1 MDGRETQFWRSSQYE
16 QGQYENN
23 RYTKGSLMLGTG
35 LPSLAEEGSGQDVLP
50 RSLSG
55 RAFFEGD
62 SLHLSNELKG
72 SEELDLFL
80 AKADRIRKADQKSA
94 RTLRLVW
101 HTQESF
107 EQRYGIRLP
116 TFAPAKSLGL
126 GSHGSPEN
134 WVHDYVRELFV
145 RAKEKKASDIHI
157 ACMGSYATVS
167 FRRMGFMTD
176 EEVLDGEKGL
186 QLVRAIFQGQ
196 ISQAEGGFSLYER
209 QDGRIAGNTFLPEGL
224 YAVRLHSEPVQD
236 AHGGR
241 PGVVLAMRL
250 LSDASDSTG
259 TMEERLTRL
268 GFTDE
273 QQALLQ
279 DSARL
284 GGMTI
289 ISGPTGHGKTTVL
302 KNIMESMAHDTPTRS
317 YYSLEDPPEY
327 PIRGVHQLNVLTKSV
342 SDDERRRAFMEALA
356 GLMRSDPDVILLGEV
371 RYREAAEAAVQ
382 AALTGHSIW
391 TTVHAGSAL
400 SIITRLHEMGLPY
413 ASICAGNVLTA
424 LTYQRL
430 VPILCPQCKIRL
442 SQHPE
447 MLERLPAGLVERL
460 RRVSKKALT
469 SKEACGSDEGNDGG
483 NDGGS
488 DEGFPGNICL
498 RGPGCP
504 ACSHMGLAGQ
514 KVAAEVISL
523 RDPVLL
529 GLLKQG
535 REREARHYWRNTMHG
550 RTYLD
555 QARDR
560 VLSGEADPVLSE
572 ERLGTTLDADLDEA
586 EAGFWDMGALNT
598 EGQNT
603 ETADLAAKDCGK
615 STLKASKKA
624 PKKDRK
630 KPEKGREKPDS
641 SDDDP
646 GPPKPK
652 TRTPEQRA
660 AIHAS
665 IRERKQALEAK
676 KAAEAKQAAAG
687 LKTKKPESPGI
698 AVTVTVA
705 AGGAV
710 SAAKTAVHAHVP
722 VA

>member
-1 MDGRETQFWRSSQYE
+1 MHGNDRQAWHGAQY
-16 QGQYENN
+16 QHPQYGQ
-23 RYTKGSLMLGTG
+23 RHFPGGTDRT
-35 LPSLAEEGSGQDVLP
+35 SLAEENCIQDMLP
-50 RSLSG
+50 RSLAG
-55 RAFFEGD
+55 RAFFEGE

-80 AKADRIRKADQKSA
+80 ARADRMTDRLRKTGSDAA
-94 RTLRLVW
+94 AGPLHLVW
-101 HTQESF
+101 HPPSSF
-107 EQRYGIRLP
+107 EQRFGIRLP
-116 TFAPAKSLGL
+116 NRNPA
-126 GSHGSPEN
+126 GSINPGKHGSPEN

-145 RAKEKKASDIHI
+145 RARDKKASDIHI
-157 ACMGSYATVS
+157 ACMGAYATVS

-186 QLVRAIFQGQ
+186 QLVRALFQGQ

-209 QDGRIAGNTFLPEGL
+209 QDGRIAGQKILPQGI

-236 AHGGR
+236 PHGGR

-259 TMEERLTRL
+259 TMEERLTSL
-268 GFTDE
+268 GFAKE
-273 QQALLQ
+273 QQAILQ

-342 SDDERRRAFMEALA
+342 SDAERRRSFLEALA

-413 ASICAGNVLTA
+413 ASICAENVLTC

-430 VPILCPQCKIRL
+430 VPVLCPQCKIRL
-442 SQHPE
+442 KEHPE
-447 MLERLPAGLVERL
+447 ALESLPADLVQRL
-460 RRVSKKALT
+460 KRISAAA
-469 SKEACGSDEGNDGG
+469 SGSEKD
-483 NDGGS
+483 
-488 DEGFPGNICL
+488 FPGSICL

-504 ACSHMGLAGQ
+504 ACSHLGLAGQ
-514 KVAAEVISL
+514 KVAAEAVSL

-529 GLLKQG
+529 GLLKEG
-535 REREARHYWRNTMHG
+535 REREARCYWRHTLHG

-555 QARDR
+555 QARER
-560 VLSGEADPVLSE
+560 VLSGEADPQLCE
-572 ERLGTTLDADLDEA
+572 ERLGTTLDADLNEDTA
-586 EAGFWDMGALNT
+586 CFPEAGG
-598 EGQNT
+598 
-603 ETADLAAKDCGK
+603 TAVKKSAKK
-615 STLKASKKA
+615 PAKTATKTTTRRSRKKA
-624 PKKDRK
+624 EETEALSPEEAQARK
-630 KPEKGREKPDS
+630 K
-641 SDDDP
+641 
-646 GPPKPK
+646 
-652 TRTPEQRA
+652 QLA
-660 AIHAS
+660 AIHIS
-665 IRERKQALEAK
+665 IRKKQA
-676 KAAEAKQAAAG
+676 KAAQQAV
-687 LKTKKPESPGI
+687 PGM
-698 AVTVTVA
+698 
-705 AGGAV
+705 
-710 SAAKTAVHAHVP
+710 
-722 VA
+722 

>member
-1 MDGRETQFWRSSQYE
+1 MDGRETPFWNARY
-16 QGQYENN
+16 GQDSCV
-23 RYTKGSLMLGTG
+23 KGSLMPVAGI
-35 LPSLAEEGSGQDVLP
+35 PFLAGEGSGQDMLP
-50 RSLSG
+50 RSLAG
-55 RAFFEGD
+55 RAFFEGE

-80 AKADRIRKADQKSA
+80 AKADRMKRDPNAA
-94 RTLRLVW
+94 GPVRLVW
-101 HTQESF
+101 HTQESL
-107 EQRYGIRLP
+107 EQRFGIRLP
-116 TFAPAKSLGL
+116 SGSPAGSLANGKA
-126 GSHGSPEN
+126 GSPEN

-145 RAKEKKASDIHI
+145 RARDKKASDIHI

-196 ISQAEGGFSLYER
+196 ISQAEGGFTLYER
-209 QDGRIAGNTFLPEGL
+209 QDGRIAGKAFLPEGL

-236 AHGGR
+236 PHGGR

-259 TMEERLTRL
+259 TMEERLTSL
-268 GFTDE
+268 GFAKE

-342 SDDERRRAFMEALA
+342 SDAERRRSFMEALA

-400 SIITRLHEMGLPY
+400 AIITRLHEMGLPY
-413 ASICAGNVLTA
+413 ASICAENVLTC

-442 SQHPE
+442 KEHPE
-447 MLERLPAGLVERL
+447 MLDQLSPGLVERL
-460 RRVSKKALT
+460 RRISKKPSAKKASAKKASARKASVRRASARGKRFL
-469 SKEACGSDEGNDGG
+469 
-483 NDGGS
+483 
-488 DEGFPGNICL
+488 GNICL

-529 GLLKQG
+529 GLLKEG
-535 REREARHYWRNTMHG
+535 REREARRYWRQALHG

-555 QARDR
+555 QARER

-572 ERLGTTLDADLDEA
+572 ERLGTTLDADLDEL
-586 EAGFWDMGALNT
+586 EEGFRDTGALNT
-598 EGQNT
+598 GALNTGAMDAGTAGQAEPGAGKGRENPGSDGPGPQSLENT
-603 ETADLAAKDCGK
+603 GALNTGAMDAGTAGQAEPGAAKD
-615 STLKASKKA
+615 
-624 PKKDRK
+624 
-630 KPEKGREKPDS
+630 REKPG
-641 SDDDP
+641 SDVQ
-646 GPPKPK
+646 GHN
-652 TRTPEQRA
+652 R
-660 AIHAS
+660 
-665 IRERKQALEAK
+665 LEALARQLAAVWAGILKRKRK
-676 KAAEAKQAAAG
+676 KGEAKQA
-687 LKTKKPESPGI
+687 
-698 AVTVTVA
+698 
-705 AGGAV
+705 
-710 SAAKTAVHAHVP
+710 VP
-722 VA
+722 PAQ